1 VSTAGRTFAQAK
13 VNLALRILG
22 RNADGYHSIETV
34 FLRLELA
41 DSVVIRVADRAR
53 SLRCDVM
60 KDENPEANLGFRAA
74 TAFADATGWPR
85 GFEIVIDKQIPIGG
99 GLGGGSAD
107 AAAVL
112 RILNRLS
119 PQPVSDDKLLALA
132 ATLGADVPF
141 LTTSNVMALGWGRGE
156 KLEPLVALPPR
167 NLALLVPSRG
177 MSTAEAYALIA
188 AARGSY
194 KARPRSLS
202 VDMFRSWD
210 HAARHS
216 INEFEPFVGD
226 VFPEMHGW
234 LEVGARLGLLTRL
247 SGSGSTVFMVD
258 AGTKDSLQA
267 AIASLGLDASTA
279 VVRTRTATSVVP
291 VEILD

>member
-1 VSTAGRTFAQAK
+1 MRTAGRAFAQAK

-22 RNADGYHSIETV
+22 QNTDGYHSIETV

-41 DSVVIRVADRAR
+41 DSVIVRVTDRTRA
-53 SLRCDVM
+53 LRCDAM
-60 KDENPEANLGFRAA
+60 KDENPEENLGFRAA
-74 TAFADATGWPR
+74 QAYADATGWPR
-85 GFEIVIDKQIPIGG
+85 GFEVVIEKRIPIGG

-112 RILNRLS
+112 RILNDLS
-119 PQPVSDDKLLALA
+119 PQPVTDDRLLTLA

-141 LTTSNVMALGWGRGE
+141 LTSRHVMALGWGRGE
-156 KLEPLVALPPR
+156 KLEPLTPLPPR
-167 NLALLVPSRG
+167 NIALLVPSRG
-177 MSTAEAYALIA
+177 MSTAEAYALVA

-194 KARPRSLS
+194 DMRPRSLS
-202 VDMFRSWD
+202 AELFRSWD

-216 INEFEPFVGD
+216 VNEFEPFVGD
-226 VFPEMHGW
+226 AFPHMHGW

-267 AIASLGLDASTA
+267 ALASLGLDATTT
-279 VVRTRTATSVVP
+279 VVRTRSATSVVP
-291 VEILD
+291 VELLD

>member
-1 VSTAGRTFAQAK
+1 MSTAGRAFAQAK

-22 RNADGYHSIETV
+22 RNPDGYHAIETV

-41 DSVVIRVADRAR
+41 DTVTVRVTDGTR

-60 KDENPEANLGFRAA
+60 QDENPEENLGFRAA
-74 TAFADATGWPR
+74 SLFAGVTGWPR
-85 GFEIVIDKQIPIGG
+85 GFDIVIEKQIPIGG

-112 RILNRLS
+112 RVLNKLS
-119 PQPVSDDKLLALA
+119 PQPVTVGRLLALA
-132 ATLGADVPF
+132 ADLGADVPF
-141 LTTSNVMALGWGRGE
+141 LASEHVMALGWGRGE
-156 KLEPLVALPPR
+156 KLEPLASLPQR
-167 NLALLVPSRG
+167 SVVLLVPSRG
-177 MSTAEAYALIA
+177 MSTAQAYGIVA

-194 KARPRSLS
+194 DQRSRSLS
-202 VDMFRSWD
+202 AELFRSWD
-210 HAARHS
+210 HAARHAV
-216 INEFEPFVGD
+216 NEFEPFVGD
-226 VFPEMHGW
+226 VFPDMHTW
-234 LEVGARLGLLTRL
+234 LEVGARLGLLTHL

-258 AGTKDSLQA
+258 AGTKDALQS
-267 AIASLGLDASTA
+267 AIASLRLDASTA

>member
-22 RNADGYHSIETV
+22 RNTDGYHAIETV

-41 DSVVIRVADRAR
+41 DTVTVRVTDRTR

-60 KDENPEANLGFRAA
+60 KGESAEKNLAFRAA
-74 TAFADATGWPR
+74 KAFADTTGWPR

-112 RILNRLS
+112 RILNKLS
-119 PQPVSDDKLLALA
+119 PQPVSDGKLLALA
-132 ATLGADVPF
+132 AGLGADVPF
-141 LTTSNVMALGWGRGE
+141 LAGEDVMALGSGRGE
-156 KLEPLVALPPR
+156 KLEPLAPLPQRSVVP
-167 NLALLVPSRG
+167 LVPSRG
-177 MSTAEAYALIA
+177 MSTAEAYALVA
-188 AARGSY
+188 GARGSY
-194 KARPRSLS
+194 DMRPRSLS
-202 VDMFRSWD
+202 TDMFRSWD
-210 HAARHS
+210 HAARHAV
-216 INEFEPFVGD
+216 NEFEPFVGE
-226 VFPEMHGW
+226 VFPHMHAW
-234 LEVGARLGLLTRL
+234 LEMGARLGLLTRL

-258 AGTKDSLQA
+258 AGTKDSLQS
-267 AIASLGLDASTA
+267 AIASLGLDASTT